1 MSNLK
6 TRITAIEK
14 AKGERIEVVWIGDD
28 GVERNS
34 QGQPVEPSRNKHEK
48 VITIV
53 RSYGMKSNVL
63 ASN

>member
-6 TRITAIEK
+6 TRVTAIEK
-14 AKGERIEVVWIGDD
+14 AKGERIEIVRIGED

-34 QGQPVEPSRNKHEK
+34 QGQLVETSRNKHEK

-53 RSYGMKSNVL
+53 RSYGMKSNK
-63 ASN
+63 